1 MPRLGSILAPMLKFV
16 IALVIVAAVLL
27 GGLLALR
34 RSSRDALPSQD
45 VIDRVKAREREL
57 AERERSEK

>member
-1 MPRLGSILAPMLKFV
+1 MMKFV
-16 IALVIVAAVLL
+16 IALVIVAAVVF

-45 VIDRVKAREREL
+45 VIDRAKAREREL
-57 AERERSEK
+57 QARERDDQER

>member
-1 MPRLGSILAPMLKFV
+1 MMKFV
-16 IALVIVAAVLL
+16 IALLIVGAVLF

-57 AERERSEK
+57 ADQESREK